1 MENLKERK
9 EAEGKRSRRRR
20 GAIMNCEL

>member
-9 EAEGKRSRRRR
+9 EAEGERSRRRR
-20 GAIMNCEL
+20 GAITNCEL